1 MTDEHSPPR
10 NHRRTNSPQQN
21 NPLPP
26 PMPPRPIMLARPSQG
41 YPFPVMSPSTP
52 HDEQVLPP
60 QKKVSVQLPTP
71 SQHRRRKAAQQ
82 NDGWDTPPSSAPNS
96 RVSTPSASGGGDP
109 SRPFAMTRMSS
120 TFSSGSSDATP
131 SSSSCETPDDE
142 GASSSSDVGGEDDDA
157 DDDAEQ
163 KYRAGDSDGPYR
175 EQAAAKAT
183 RRLRKQLKQSGPPT
197 PADMVHARTKHAGST
212 PGAPPPA
219 PFYHPDFDHPS
230 DTLLDREDVRTHDED
245 EEAHSGR
252 SSPRKEMTAN
262 PLSNRIGGMSLS
274 QA

>member
-1 MTDEHSPPR
+1 MPEEHSPPR
-10 NHRRTNSPQQN
+10 NHRRTNSPQPKQL
-21 NPLPP
+21 PL

-41 YPFPVMSPSTP
+41 YPFPVMSPPTP
-52 HDEQVLPP
+52 HDEQVPPP
-60 QKKVSVQLPTP
+60 QKKVTVQLPTP
-71 SQHRRRKAAQQ
+71 SRRHRKAAQE

-96 RVSTPSASGGGDP
+96 RASTPAGDS

-142 GASSSSDVGGEDDDA
+142 GASSSSDAEDDH
-157 DDDAEQ
+157 DDQA
-163 KYRAGDSDGPYR
+163 DGPGSDEGAYR

-183 RRLRKQLKQSGPPT
+183 RRLRKQLKQAGPPT
-197 PADMVHARTKHAGST
+197 PADMVYARTKHAGST

-230 DTLLDREDVRTHDED
+230 DTLLDREDVRTQDEAG
-245 EEAHSGR
+245 ETRSSPGSGR
-252 SSPRKEMTAN
+252 SSPRTGVAAN
-262 PLSNRIGGMSLS
+262 PLSNRIESMSLS